1 MKLNDSEYTFEAIYI
16 YVFWVE
22 SANLSAFLKHPF
34 EDNRFLSPDK

>member
-1 MKLNDSEYTFEAIYI
+1 MTANTHLKQYIYI